1 MASNYTTN
9 YELPLWE
16 PQDSF
21 LRTEFNEAHQKIDA
35 AIASKA
41 DAADVTALESEV
53 DALAQSAGN
62 CRIVTGSYTGT
73 GEYGSAHP
81 NTLTFDGPPLLLFVG
96 KYWQFWAIRGSTG
109 AAPIGGGNN
118 VQSVTLTWNGNTVQ
132 WYSSRSETS
141 QLNEAQTTY
150 HYLALLKTDVQE

>member
-1 MASNYTTN
+1 MATNYTEN
-9 YELPLWE
+9 YQLPIWAA
-16 PQDSF
+16 DDAF
-21 LRTEFNEAHQKIDA
+21 LRTEFNEANEKIDA
-35 AIASKA
+35 ALG
-41 DAADVTALESEV
+41 V
-53 DALAQSAGN
+53 LAQSMGN

>member
-21 LRTEFNEAHQKIDA
+21 LRAEFNEANQKIDA
-35 AIASKA
+35 AIAAKA
-41 DAADVTALESEV
+41 DAAEVTALESEV
-53 DALAQSAGN
+53 DALAQSTGN

-81 NTLTFDGPPLLLFVG
+81 NTLTFDGPPLVLMVNG
-96 KYWQFWAIRGSTG
+96 GWQFTALWGSMGTPSMGANNDVSHVTFSWEGNSVSWHSTG
-109 AAPIGGGNN
+109 AS
-118 VQSVTLTWNGNTVQ
+118 Q
-132 WYSSRSETS
+132 
-141 QLNEAQTTY
+141 QLNEVNENYAY
-150 HYLALLKTDVQE
+150 IALLSAVLS